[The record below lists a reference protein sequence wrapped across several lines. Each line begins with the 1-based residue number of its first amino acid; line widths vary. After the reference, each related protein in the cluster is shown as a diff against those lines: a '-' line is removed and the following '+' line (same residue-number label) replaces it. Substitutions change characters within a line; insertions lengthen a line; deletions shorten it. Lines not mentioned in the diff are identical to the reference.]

1 MTRARPFAQLL
12 LATLLLATLL
22 LASRPARADAA
33 DDAAHQVLVL
43 LPMPAPHYR
52 PDAAYAGSY
61 AGSGQAARRAAAR
74 DLAQR
79 HGLALVTDWPLP
91 LLGVDCYVFAVPA
104 DRAVDGAVGALAAD
118 PRVAWAQP
126 MNLYATQAAGHDDPL
141 FAVQPAAQQWQL
153 AEWHRVA
160 QGRGVSVAVVDSGV
174 DLAQPDLAG
183 RVAEARNLVDER
195 PMPAEAHGTAVAG
208 LVGARADNGVG
219 IAGIAPQARLIAL
232 RACQP
237 GAGDTTRCT
246 TLALAKALHAAVGAG
261 ADIVNLSLAGP
272 PDRLLGRLLDLALAR
287 GSSIVAAVDPALP
300 GGGFP
305 ATHPGVY
312 AVAERPAGKALVA
325 PGRDLPAPL
334 PGARWGFVSG
344 SSYAA
349 AQVSGLLA
357 LLRELGSRTLVADAE
372 GRIDACA
379 TLARVAGS
387 GGAGCPLA
395 VAETRP

>member
-1 MTRARPFAQLL
+1 MRGLRRWLAALL
-12 LATLLLATLL
+12 LAALL
-22 LASRPARADAA
+22 PVAA
-33 DDAAHQVLVL
+33 AAEAGDDAAQQVLVL

-52 PDAAYAGSY
+52 PDTAYAGSY
-61 AGSGQAARRAAAR
+61 TGAGQSARRATAR
-74 DLAQR
+74 DLARR
-79 HGLALVTDWPLP
+79 HGLALVTDWPMP
-91 LLGVDCYVFAVPA
+91 LLGVDCYVMAVPA
-104 DRAVDGAVGALAAD
+104 GRAVDGAVSALAAD

-126 MNLYATQAAGHDDPL
+126 MNLYEAQAGGHDDPL
-141 FAVQPAAQQWQL
+141 FATQPAAQQWQI
-153 AEWHRVA
+153 ADWHRLA

-183 RVAEARNLVDER
+183 RVAQARNLVDDR

-208 LVGARADNGVG
+208 LLGARADDGVG

-237 GAGDTTRCT
+237 GAGDATRCT
-246 TLALAKALHAAVGAG
+246 TLALAKALHAAVSAG
-261 ADIVNLSLAGP
+261 ADVVNLSLAGP
-272 PDRLLGRLLDLALAR
+272 ADRLLGRLLDLALAR
-287 GSSIVAAVDPALP
+287 GASVVAAVDPALA

-305 ATHPGVY
+305 ATHPGVF
-312 AVAERPAGKALVA
+312 AVSDRPLGRALVA

-357 LLRELGSRTLVADAE
+357 LLRELGSRTVVTDTE

-379 TLARVAGS
+379 TLARATGRAG
-387 GGAGCPLA
+387 GCALA
-395 VAETRP
+395 LSDTRP